1 MRTCCWSSSTES
13 KNGAYVGT
21 NFSMVQKKTSHRTE
35 RREPRLLPRRG
46 SPVEKAEGEL
56 LMKLRVP
63 SLKIKRLGGFCLL
76 VEKQLSAFGMLMER
90 SEDGISITKAFT
102 QPEARRVAITCG
114 QKRNEKFRGR
124 E

>member
-1 MRTCCWSSSTES
+1 
-13 KNGAYVGT
+13 
-21 NFSMVQKKTSHRTE
+21 MVQKKTSHRTE

-76 VEKQLSAFGMLMER
+76 VEKQLSAFGVLMER
-90 SEDGISITKAFT
+90 SEDSISITKAFT

-114 QKRNEKFRGR
+114 QKRNGKFRGR